1 MVDLVYLFSK
11 TTAKWNVGML
21 LGSHVANH
29 ICTVFA
35 YLLSWKQG
43 GLSVFA
49 VNVPLFFGCTAR
61 QDENVSMKCY
71 LQIHN
76 GIRRLPIMKCRFTG
90 LFFDVECIY
99 GFVWWGVCKQSRW
112 RHSVTVPHTR
122 WRICV
127 TMATLWQQ
135 QDGGCMLL
143 WKRYGNNK
151 MAAILHLQQ
160 YSHRLNF
167 FSQAVLVSDFSS
179 GHCWLPTLKCFM
191 ISCSLSRKAL
201 GWLLT
206 WKVLLPTMLLFH
218 IMLFDALT

>member
-1 MVDLVYLFSK
+1 MFWREGLTVRSVHGRQWCQIVVWFSSLSRCAMQAVLQAFLF
-11 TTAKWNVGML
+11 
-21 LGSHVANH
+21 
-29 ICTVFA
+29 I
-35 YLLSWKQG
+35 
-43 GLSVFA
+43 
-49 VNVPLFFGCTAR
+49 
-61 QDENVSMKCY
+61 
-71 LQIHN
+71 
-76 GIRRLPIMKCRFTG
+76 
-90 LFFDVECIY
+90 DVECIY
-99 GFVWWGVCKQSRW
+99 GFVWGGVCRQSRW